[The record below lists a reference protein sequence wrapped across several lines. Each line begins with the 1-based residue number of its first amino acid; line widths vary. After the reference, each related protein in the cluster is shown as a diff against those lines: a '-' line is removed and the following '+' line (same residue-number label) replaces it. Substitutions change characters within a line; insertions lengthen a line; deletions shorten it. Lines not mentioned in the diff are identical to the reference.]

1 MRVLFFFK
9 LFNIKKMHYAITVHD
24 QKTFSLHY
32 AAKTTH
38 KINHSFILKDCY
50 RGQIEHNTD
59 ILHADIQIL

>member
-1 MRVLFFFK
+1 MY
-9 LFNIKKMHYAITVHD
+9 YAITVHD

-38 KINHSFILKDCY
+38 KINQTFILKDCY